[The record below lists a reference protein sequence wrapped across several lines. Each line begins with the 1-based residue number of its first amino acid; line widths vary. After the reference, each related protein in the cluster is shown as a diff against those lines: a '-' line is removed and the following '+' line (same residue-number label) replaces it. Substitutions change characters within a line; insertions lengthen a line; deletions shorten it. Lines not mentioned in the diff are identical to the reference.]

1 MKLKNNLIGHTSLL
15 MEGGLEERLR
25 REYGFSRDEKIHFTA
40 LVRSE
45 AGRKALAELW
55 NQYLAIARRY
65 HLPFLAATPT
75 RRANQERL
83 FQAGEDFS
91 LVREN
96 VAFLREIQ
104 ATSGWE
110 MAIGGTM
117 GCRGDAYTGEGA
129 LSENEAYDFH
139 QPVVENFHVAGIDYF
154 YPVVLPTLPE
164 AVGMLR
170 AIAETEVPSLIG
182 LTIQRDGRL
191 IDGTPIH
198 EALDVLDH
206 ATAQPPLG
214 YLANCIHPSLAFE
227 ALSQPFNQTE
237 LVRRRFIGIQVN
249 TSALSYAELDGATE
263 LQTSEP
269 EALAEETLRL
279 KERFGLRILGGCCGT
294 DQRHMEAMACR
305 MEGLS

>member
-1 MKLKNNLIGHTSLL
+1 MKLDRDLLCHTSLL
-15 MEGGLEERLR
+15 MEGGLEERLK
-25 REYGFSRDEKIHFTA
+25 REYGFSRDEKIHFAA
-40 LVRSE
+40 LVRSV

-55 NQYLAIARRY
+55 NQYLAIARR
-65 HLPFLAATPT
+65 HNLPFLAATPT

-83 FQAGEDFS
+83 FQAGKDFS

-139 QPVVENFHVAGIDYF
+139 QPAVENFHAAGIDYF

-269 EALAEETLRL
+269 ETLAEETLRL
-279 KERFGLRILGGCCGT
+279 KERFGLKILGGCCGT

-305 MEGLS
+305 L